1 MKPLPSAPVELA
13 AQRLAPLLIPFPHPS
28 PLEQGRAKEIK
39 WTLGWE
45 APKEIIVCGGWPVL
59 GSYRKGRKIAGTK
72 EVEVNAV
79 DLAVV
84 MPDVSRAEAWQRRAD
99 LASPGNVHTER
110 PNCVPVFPQTSALHG
125 RYRFQFGSIGQTIKE
140 EQAG

>member
-1 MKPLPSAPVELA
+1 MKPLVAVPVELA

-59 GSYRKGRKIAGTK
+59 GGYRKGRKIAGTK
-72 EVEVNAV
+72 EVEVNAI
-79 DLAVV
+79 DLAIV
-84 MPDVSRAEAWQRRAD
+84 MPDVSRPRKCDSVELIWWR
-99 LASPGNVHTER
+99 
-110 PNCVPVFPQTSALHG
+110 
-125 RYRFQFGSIGQTIKE
+125 
-140 EQAG
+140 